1 MNQMTEIDQFNRKGW
16 VLLLSI
22 LGYLAVVSLG
32 IIVVPIVYLTHFLV
46 AAGLGIGL
54 ILWGIIDLFVM
65 DYAYQ
70 KKSPKD

>member
-1 MNQMTEIDQFNRKGW
+1 MTETNRFNRKGW
-16 VLLLSI
+16 VLLLGI
-22 LGYLAVVSLG
+22 IGYLAVVSFG

-70 KKSPKD
+70 KKLSKD